1 MSMETQ
7 FDGQQEGERI
17 LYIVHEHPLTT
28 YISFVT
34 IGLLALCIF
43 GFTGLIASTFPESSG
58 IIWIIGALFGLS
70 VLVLGTLWTKRHHE
84 QSIAYITDR
93 RIMRFEAV
101 SPFFV
106 AKRALFWNEALKA
119 KAVTKNLFWKLLN
132 IGMVVVETQVP
143 EQGEVRLGNVYYY
156 DDLVNYIDKILYLF
170 KNTPNEIIALRP
182 FVPKPKGK
190 RD

>member
-1 MSMETQ
+1 MNDTL

-17 LYIVHEHPLTT
+17 LYTVHEHPLSA
-28 YISFVT
+28 YISYVT
-34 IGLLALCIF
+34 IALIALCIF
-43 GFTGLIASTFPESSG
+43 GFTGLISSTFPDASTL
-58 IIWIIGALFGLS
+58 IWSIGVLFGVG
-70 VLVLGTLWTKRHHE
+70 VLALGALWTKRHHE
-84 QSIAYITDR
+84 QSVAYITDR
-93 RIMRFEAV
+93 RIMRLEAV

-119 KAVTKNLFWKLLN
+119 KAVTKNVFWKILN

>member
-1 MSMETQ
+1 MNDTL

-17 LYIVHEHPLTT
+17 LYTVHEHPLSA
-28 YISFVT
+28 YISYVT
-34 IGLLALCIF
+34 ISVISLCIF
-43 GFTGLIASTFPESSG
+43 GFTGLISTTFPDAST
-58 IIWIIGALFGLS
+58 IIWSIGVIFGIGVLALGA
-70 VLVLGTLWTKRHHE
+70 LWTKRHHE
-84 QSIAYITDR
+84 QSVAYITDR

-106 AKRALFWNEALKA
+106 AERALFLNEARKA
-119 KAVTKNLFWKLLN
+119 KAVTKNVFCKILN

-143 EQGEVRLGNVYYY
+143 DQGEVRLGNVYYY

-170 KNTPNEIIALRP
+170 KNTPSEISGLRP

>member
-1 MSMETQ
+1 MSTE

-17 LYIVHEHPLTT
+17 LYVVHEHPLTA
-28 YISFVT
+28 YVSYVT
-34 IGLLALCIF
+34 VAVLTLLIF
-43 GFTGLIASTFPESSG
+43 GFTALIASTFSDMSG
-58 IIWIIGALFGLS
+58 VIWTIGGIFGL
-70 VLVLGTLWTKRHHE
+70 LVLSLGALWTKRHHE
-84 QSIAYITDR
+84 QSLAYITDR

-101 SPFFV
+101 SPFLV

-119 KAVTKNLFWKLLN
+119 KAVTKNLFWKILN
-132 IGMVVVETQVP
+132 IGMVIVETQVP
-143 EQGEVRLGNVYYY
+143 DQGEVRLGNVYYY

-170 KNTPNEIIALRP
+170 KNTPSEITGLRP